1 MIEPE
6 TKDWT
11 WVLRERCAECGTE
24 ASTLAPDDVARELS
38 AAASRWADVLR
49 RDGVAD
55 RPDDSTW
62 SPLEYGA
69 HSADVLEVMS
79 TRLALIRSGD
89 GPTFPDWD
97 QDRAAVE
104 GDYGSR
110 EPAEVA
116 RTFAERA
123 EETGIV
129 FGAVPEAAW
138 ERPGY
143 RSDGAA
149 FTVRTL
155 AQYLLHDIRHHLHD
169 VAG

>member
-11 WVLRERCAECGTE
+11 WVLTRRCDECGTE
-24 ASTLAPDDVARELS
+24 ASAFTPADVARELS
-38 AAASRWADVLR
+38 DAADRWVEVLR
-49 RDGVAD
+49 RDNVDD
-55 RPDDSTW
+55 RPDERTW

-97 QDRAAVE
+97 QDRAAVD
-104 GDYGSR
+104 GDYGAR
-110 EPAEVA
+110 DPAEVA

-123 EETGIV
+123 EETGVV

-143 RSDGAA
+143 RSDGAD

-169 VAG
+169 VDG